1 MEYSNTPNSG
11 SALAAMIP
19 TKINNPRFAS
29 ISQVDNGYI
38 INMGKVN
45 EYGEM
50 RKIATTFDEAMLL
63 LATYFEQV

>member
-1 MEYSNTPNSG
+1 
-11 SALAAMIP
+11 
-19 TKINNPRFAS
+19 
-29 ISQVDNGYI
+29 
-38 INMGKVN
+38 MGKVN